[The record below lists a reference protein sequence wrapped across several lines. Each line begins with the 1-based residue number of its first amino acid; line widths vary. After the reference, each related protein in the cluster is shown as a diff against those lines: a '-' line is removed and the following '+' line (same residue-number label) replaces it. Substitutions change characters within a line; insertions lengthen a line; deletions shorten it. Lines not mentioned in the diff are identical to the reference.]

1 MKIREKLNQLKTS
14 LGLEPRPLPKIE
26 EPVKKK
32 EVVPP
37 DLELTPAQL
46 YKDPI
51 EEKPEPAPTP
61 KPAPAPEPETPKAV
75 DLDSLLGDQPEVDE
89 GYLQYSSE
97 VVGFENRE
105 LQWNAYRTVLS
116 YIDSNNIL
124 DFGCGRGDMYSFS
137 KTDPDFNSEPLVYT
151 GVDMNDQMI
160 KMGKEIHEDINLI
173 NSDWFNLSEDIIAD
187 WAVNAGSC
195 NLRYDADI
203 VTTDEE
209 YTKKTITAMY
219 DHCTKGVILLL
230 ASSLIDVEDG
240 LVNHNPGSIFNW
252 AQQEFG
258 NVALDHS
265 VGDDVFCL
273 IIYK

>member
-14 LGLEPRPLPKIE
+14 LGLEPKPLPE
-26 EPVKKK
+26 VKKPIK
-32 EVVPP
+32 KEEVVPP
-37 DLELTPAQL
+37 DDLAVTPAMLTP
-46 YKDPI
+46 D
-51 EEKPEPAPTP
+51 
-61 KPAPAPEPETPKAV
+61 EPEIITEPMDEIVPTESEKE
-75 DLDSLLGDQPEVDE
+75 DMQTEVDE

-116 YIDSNNIL
+116 YVDSNDIL
-124 DFGCGRGDMYSFS
+124 DFGCGRGDMWSFMQTES
-137 KTDPDFNSEPLVYT
+137 PFNEEEYTYT
-151 GVDMNDQMI
+151 GIDLNDEMI
-160 KMGKEIHEDINLI
+160 KIGQDIYKGISLVS
-173 NSDWFNLSEDIIAD
+173 SDWFSISEDLTAD
-187 WAVNAGSC
+187 WVVNAGSS
-195 NLRYDADI
+195 NLRYDADTI
-203 VTTDEE
+203 TTDEE

-219 DHCTKGVILLL
+219 DHCKKGVVLLL

-240 LVNHNPGSIFNW
+240 LINHNPGSIFNW

-273 IIYK
+273 IIYKL

>member
-1 MKIREKLNQLKTS
+1 MKIREKLNQLKTT
-14 LGLEPRPLPKIE
+14 LGLEPKPLPEVSKPI
-26 EPVKKK
+26 KKE

-37 DLELTPAQL
+37 DIQPNENGIYEVPLV
-46 YKDPI
+46 
-51 EEKPEPAPTP
+51 PED
-61 KPAPAPEPETPKAV
+61 EPEIITEPMEEIIPT
-75 DLDSLLGDQPEVDE
+75 DSEKDNMQAEVDE
-89 GYLQYSSE
+89 GYLQYSAE

-116 YIDSNNIL
+116 YTDSTDIL
-124 DFGCGRGDMYSFS
+124 DFGCGRGDMYAFCQ
-137 KTDPDFNSEPLVYT
+137 TEAPFNEQEFNYT
-151 GVDMNDQMI
+151 GVDSNEQMV
-160 KMGKEIHEDINLI
+160 KLGQEIHEGIDLI
-173 NSDWFNLSEDIIAD
+173 HDDWFQLSDQVTAE

-195 NLRYDADI
+195 NLRYDADT
-203 VTTDEE
+203 VTSDEE
-209 YTKKTITAMY
+209 YTKNTITAMY
-219 DHCTKGVILLL
+219 NHSTKGVVLLL
-230 ASSLIDVEDG
+230 ASSLIDIEDG

>member
-14 LGLEPRPLPKIE
+14 LGLEPKPLPEVTK
-26 EPVKKK
+26 PVKKE

-37 DLELTPAQL
+37 DIQADVDGIYRVP
-46 YKDPI
+46 DV
-51 EEKPEPAPTP
+51 PTD
-61 KPAPAPEPETPKAV
+61 EPEIITEPIDEIVPTESEKE
-75 DLDSLLGDQPEVDE
+75 DMQTEVDE

-116 YIDSNNIL
+116 YIDSNDVL
-124 DFGCGRGDMYSFS
+124 DFGCGRGDMYAFC
-137 KTDPDFNSEPLVYT
+137 KTEEPFNEQEFNYT
-151 GVDMNDQMI
+151 GVDLNEQMV
-160 KMGKEIHEDINLI
+160 KLGQDIHEDINLI
-173 NSDWFNLSEDIIAD
+173 HDDWFQLSDQITAE

-195 NLRYDADI
+195 NLRYDADT
-203 VTTDEE
+203 VTTDED
-209 YTKKTITAMY
+209 YTRNTIKTMY
-219 DHCTKGVILLL
+219 NHSTKGVILLL
-230 ASSLIDVEDG
+230 ASSLIDIEDG
-240 LVNHNPGSIFNW
+240 LVNHNPGSLFNW

>member
-14 LGLEPRPLPKIE
+14 LGLEPKPLPKISK
-26 EPVKKK
+26 PVKKE

-37 DLELTPAQL
+37 DLLDDNMAEPVPEYIEDEVKDT
-46 YKDPI
+46 YKDIKPM
-51 EEKPEPAPTP
+51 EEIIPSEQEK
-61 KPAPAPEPETPKAV
+61 V
-75 DLDSLLGDQPEVDE
+75 DMQTEVDE
-89 GYLQYSSE
+89 GYMQYSSE

-116 YIDSNNIL
+116 YTDSTDIL
-124 DFGCGRGDMYSFS
+124 DFGCGRGDMWSFVQ
-137 KTDPDFNSEPLVYT
+137 TEAPFNEEKYTYT
-151 GVDMNDQMI
+151 GIDLNEQMV
-160 KMGKEIHEDINLI
+160 KLGQEIHEGINLI
-173 NSDWFNLSEDIIAD
+173 SSDWFKLPEDLAPRD

-195 NLRYDADI
+195 NLRYDADT

-209 YTKKTITAMY
+209 YTKNTIKTMY
-219 DHCTKGVILLL
+219 DYSNKGVVLLL
-230 ASSLIDVEDG
+230 ASSLIDIEDG
-240 LVNHNPGSIFNW
+240 LVNHNPGSLFNW

>member
-14 LGLEPRPLPKIE
+14 LGLEPKPLPEVTKS
-26 EPVKKK
+26 VKKE

-37 DLELTPAQL
+37 DIQPDEDGIYRVPDVPLDEQGFEPDIFTE
-46 YKDPI
+46 PI
-51 EEKPEPAPTP
+51 EEIIPSESEKDDMQT
-61 KPAPAPEPETPKAV
+61 
-75 DLDSLLGDQPEVDE
+75 EVDE

-116 YIDSNNIL
+116 YTDSTDIL
-124 DFGCGRGDMYSFS
+124 DFGCGRGDMWSFVQ
-137 KTDPDFNSEPLVYT
+137 TEAPFNEEKYTYT
-151 GVDMNDQMI
+151 GVDLNEQMV
-160 KMGKEIHEDINLI
+160 KLGQDIHENINLI
-173 NSDWFNLSEDIIAD
+173 HDDWFQLSDQITAD
-187 WAVNAGSC
+187 WVVNAGSC
-195 NLRYDADI
+195 NLRYDADT

-209 YTKKTITAMY
+209 YTKNTIKAMY
-219 DHCTKGVILLL
+219 NHSTKGVVLLL

-240 LVNHNPGSIFNW
+240 LINHNPGSLFNW